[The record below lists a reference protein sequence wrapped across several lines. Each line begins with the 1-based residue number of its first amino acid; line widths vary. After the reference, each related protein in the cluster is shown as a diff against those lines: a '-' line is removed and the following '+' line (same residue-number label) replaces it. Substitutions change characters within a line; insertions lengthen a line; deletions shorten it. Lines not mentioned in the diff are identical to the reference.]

1 MNSENTVK
9 LLEKYSFVNNSIA
22 YLREEGQSSPFELFL
37 FECEDGWYKLL
48 DSTFSKMQAAAKHPE
63 EIYIAQVKEKWA
75 GLRIYFDCHPDDF
88 EILNSIVQQAEAQS
102 YKICEKCGRKGS
114 IRDLIG
120 YQTLCATHYKEKKE
134 YYQKQIDRFKRFEKV
149 KEDE

>member
-37 FECEDGWYKLL
+37 FECEDGWYDLL
-48 DSTFSKMQAAAKHPE
+48 DRTFGEMQSAAKHPE

-75 GLRIYFDCHPDDF
+75 GLRIYFNCHSDDF
-88 EILNSIVQQAEAQS
+88 ESLRFIVDQAEQES
-102 YKICEKCGRKGS
+102 YHTCEKCGKKGS
-114 IRDLIG
+114 MRDLIG
-120 YQTLCATHYKEKKE
+120 YQTLCAKHYKEKKE
-134 YYQKQIDRFKRFEKV
+134 YYQKQIDRFKKFEKV

>member
-1 MNSENTVK
+1 
-9 LLEKYSFVNNSIA
+9 
-22 YLREEGQSSPFELFL
+22 
-37 FECEDGWYKLL
+37 
-48 DSTFSKMQAAAKHPE
+48 MQAAAKHPE